1 MAELNK
7 GNGNVCTE
15 ISSSQ
20 KQYLRQIF
28 QIRWPEVKHPHSY
41 VGSDVSDLSYEGFR
55 QPLLTLESL
64 IKNQV
69 IHFSA
74 YI

>member
-1 MAELNK
+1 MAM
-7 GNGNVCTE
+7 GMFVCTE

-20 KQYLRQIF
+20 KQDKSLKLGAWSY
-28 QIRWPEVKHPHSY
+28 HPHSY
-41 VGSDVSDLSYEGFR
+41 VGSGVSDLSYEGFR
-55 QPLLTLESL
+55 QPLFTLESL
-64 IKNQV
+64 IKKQV